1 MIEEPKPE
9 EIIDIEGPEGET
21 IFWHTKSW
29 LIKDRASSIQAHMD
43 EMWEHYR
50 DVEDDRLLALIGA
63 LCVENSLD
71 GLLQGFA
78 PGFKR
83 FVGDTDLTMS
93 LKTKIA
99 QSLRLLPVR
108 ILTACNLIRQIRNE
122 FAHNLAYKQLGQLDN
137 KFLRKLEPYVTAFN
151 KEERDSTDYRG
162 LLSNLIGFVLLALR
176 VYTGQTSL
184 LRQYIESAHGREG
197 FKKWAEDSLSAEP
210 KAP

>member
-1 MIEEPKPE
+1 MDGPIPE

-21 IFWHTKSW
+21 IFWHGKRW
-29 LIKDRASSIQAHMD
+29 LIENSASSIQAHMD

-78 PGFKR
+78 PGFKK
-83 FVGDTDLTMS
+83 FVGDTDLTMA

-151 KEERDSTDYRG
+151 EEERDSADYRG
-162 LLSNLIGFVLLALR
+162 LLSALIGFVLLALR

-184 LRQYIESAHGREG
+184 LRQYIESTPGREG
-197 FKKWAEDSLSAEP
+197 FKKWAEEIPSANP
-210 KAP
+210 GAP